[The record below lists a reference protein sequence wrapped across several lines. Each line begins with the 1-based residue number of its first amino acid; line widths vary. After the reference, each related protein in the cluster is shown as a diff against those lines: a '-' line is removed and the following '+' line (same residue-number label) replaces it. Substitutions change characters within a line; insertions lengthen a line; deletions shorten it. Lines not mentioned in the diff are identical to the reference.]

1 MTRFVY
7 EFSNTK
13 TAKNKTGRKNRDTM
27 LLNKILLGDAFELI
41 KEIPDKSVDM
51 IYTDIPYLY
60 MQGGVSVLKKL
71 GQRAKKMEESLK
83 EISNGIAYSIF
94 HDFIRVC
101 KKTNIFIWC
110 SRLQM
115 RDVLNFFKNYNY
127 TLLVWTKNNPIPTCN
142 QRYLE
147 DIEICLHFRE
157 SGVKLNDGYELKSK
171 WYNSSTNKADKEK
184 YSHPTIKPLELVE
197 RHILHASQPGDIIL
211 DPFIGSGTTAVAAMK
226 NGRSYIGF
234 EKNKEWYRI
243 ACNRLKGEESSG
255 QLRMFV
261 R

>member
-1 MTRFVY
+1 M
-7 EFSNTK
+7 N
-13 TAKNKTGRKNRDTM
+13 
-27 LLNKILLGDAFELI
+27 LNEILLGDAYELI
-41 KEIPDKSVDM
+41 KEIPNKSVDM
-51 IYTDIPYLY
+51 VYTDIPYLY
-60 MQGGVSVLKKL
+60 VHGGDCGTSEIGRNAMKI
-71 GQRAKKMEESLK
+71 RDALK
-83 EISNGIAYSIF
+83 EIRDGINYSIF
-94 HDFIRVC
+94 NEFIRVC
-101 KKTNIFIWC
+101 KKTNIFVWC

-115 RDVLNFFKNYNY
+115 RDILNFFANYKY
-127 TLLVWTKNNPIPTCN
+127 TLLVWTKNNPIPLCS
-142 QRYLE
+142 QSYLN
-147 DIEICLHFRE
+147 DIEVCLHFRE
-157 SGVKLNDGYELKSK
+157 SGVKLNEGYELKSK

-243 ACNRLKGEESSG
+243 ACNRLKGEESNG

>member
-1 MTRFVY
+1 M
-7 EFSNTK
+7 N
-13 TAKNKTGRKNRDTM
+13 
-27 LLNKILLGDAFELI
+27 LNEILLGDAYELI
-41 KEIPDKSVDM
+41 KEIPNKSVDM
-51 IYTDIPYLY
+51 VYTDIPYLY
-60 MQGGVSVLKKL
+60 VHGGDCGTSEIGRNAMKI
-71 GQRAKKMEESLK
+71 RDALK
-83 EISNGIAYSIF
+83 EISNGVAYSIF

-147 DIEICLHFRE
+147 DIEIYLHFRE
-157 SGVKLNDGYELKSK
+157 SGVKLNEGYELKSK

-243 ACNRLKGEESSG
+243 ACNRLKGEESNG